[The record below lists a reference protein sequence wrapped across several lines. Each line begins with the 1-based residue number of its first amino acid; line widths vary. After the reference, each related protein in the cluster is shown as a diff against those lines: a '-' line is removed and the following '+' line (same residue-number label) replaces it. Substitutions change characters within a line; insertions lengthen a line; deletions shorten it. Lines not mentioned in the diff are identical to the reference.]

1 MLPES
6 VSQLHALWD
15 VLSKPDNTPVWEFLW
30 DSKVDENRERG
41 LLQAAFTTN
50 LDDIPLA
57 CEGSNSSQEVQVAEA
72 AMKVCRPQPRMVLY
86 DADLTH
92 RRWCSER
99 QVRITCLQEEQ
110 LYYALWERKQY
121 QRRRTISSA
130 AVFYQ
135 RSSKT
140 PKGPDPDEL

>member
-41 LLQAAFTTN
+41 LLQTALTTN

-57 CEGSNSSQEVQVAEA
+57 CEGLNNSQEVQVAEA
-72 AMKVCRPQPRMVLY
+72 AMKVCRPQPRMDVC

-92 RRWCSER
+92 GRWCSER
-99 QVRITCLQEEQ
+99 QMRITCLQEEQ
-110 LYYALWERKQY
+110 LYYALWEREQY
-121 QRRRTISSA
+121 QRRRTISSVV
-130 AVFYQ
+130 VFYQ
-135 RSSKT
+135 RLSRT
-140 PKGPDPDEL
+140 LKGPDPDEL

>member
-1 MLPES
+1 M
-6 VSQLHALWD
+6 
-15 VLSKPDNTPVWEFLW
+15 SKPDNTPVWEFLW

-41 LLQAAFTTN
+41 LLQTALTTN

-57 CEGSNSSQEVQVAEA
+57 CEGPSNSQEVQVAEA
-72 AMKVCRPQPRMVLY
+72 AMKVCRPQPRMDVF

-92 RRWCSER
+92 GRWCSVR
-99 QVRITCLQEEQ
+99 QMRITCLQEEQ
-110 LYYALWERKQY
+110 LCYALWEREQY

-135 RSSKT
+135 RLSKT
-140 PKGPDPDEL
+140 LKGPNPDEL